1 MIKKITL
8 ILLVVLIFI
17 LTLWFNNNNS
27 NLISIDLEVIQ
38 ITSPA
43 SIIFAVIFF
52 SGWFFGLLCCLLYIL
67 KLLNGNR
74 ISKSLLRDKDKE
86 INQLK
91 NKSQEDSNWI
101 NIYIG
106 FHISHLSCNWL
117 VIGIFWRTWRAATI
131 KYWLS

>member
-91 NKSQEDSNWI
+91 NKSLEDAN
-101 NIYIG
+101 
-106 FHISHLSCNWL
+106 
-117 VIGIFWRTWRAATI
+117 
-131 KYWLS
+131 